1 MHENIRAVSY
11 PVIERNGIVFAY
23 MGPGDPPPFPA
34 LDCFAAPD
42 SHVFAFKGLW
52 ECNWLQAMEVG
63 IDPAHAT
70 LSPALVDAIF
80 GSAMGDAVAIAAH
93 VKDSFYVDEAFR
105 AESERRIWD

>member
-1 MHENIRAVSY
+1 MNQALFECKAQIHQ
-11 PVIERNGIVFAY
+11 GIHDFFT
-23 MGPGDPPPFPA
+23 D
-34 LDCFAAPD
+34 
-42 SHVFAFKGLW
+42 
-52 ECNWLQAMEVG
+52 WLRTG